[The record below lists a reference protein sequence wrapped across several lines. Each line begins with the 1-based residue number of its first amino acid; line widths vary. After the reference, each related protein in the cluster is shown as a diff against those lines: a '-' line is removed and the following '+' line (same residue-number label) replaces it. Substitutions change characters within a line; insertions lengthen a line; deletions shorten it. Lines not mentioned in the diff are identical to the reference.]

1 MIKISGNSNFLL
13 FFQISTKSWS
23 QRVTWMLPPNLTSHH
38 QDWDL
43 DLIWPDHQSAVEV
56 TFNTFLTHLNHF
68 QDLKST
74 NETENHK
81 AVDSGNKNT
90 AEAAQRPENTNDDE
104 KWPTQ
109 HTRLVTHTFTAG
121 PLAVSPNSSLIWRQY
136 DQQRGKVEFWAA
148 VLLQQL
154 FQCWMF
160 VYFMMFWKKKTHLI
174 LTEWT

>member
-1 MIKISGNSNFLL
+1 
-13 FFQISTKSWS
+13 
-23 QRVTWMLPPNLTSHH
+23 MLAPNLTSYH

-43 DLIWPDHQSAVEV
+43 DLIWPDHKIAVEV

-74 NETENHK
+74 NETGNHK

-109 HTRLVTHTFTAG
+109 HMFGQVFGYTHIYSWTSGRFTQLQPDLETTLSTERQGWILSCSLVTTTI
-121 PLAVSPNSSLIWRQY
+121 S
-136 DQQRGKVEFWAA
+136 
-148 VLLQQL
+148 VLDVCVFHDVQ
-154 FQCWMF
+154 
-160 VYFMMFWKKKTHLI
+160 KKKMHLI
-174 LTEWT
+174 LTELT